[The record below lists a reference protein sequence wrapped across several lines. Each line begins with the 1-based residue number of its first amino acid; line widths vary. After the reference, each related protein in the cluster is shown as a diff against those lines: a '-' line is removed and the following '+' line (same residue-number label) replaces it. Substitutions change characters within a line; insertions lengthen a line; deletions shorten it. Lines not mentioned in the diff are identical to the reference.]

1 MNPMKREE
9 TKKLNLKSLIL
20 PFTKKYGPLGEITF
34 HMESIKTL
42 DIPLNAFSFEK
53 IGDME
58 IYWARKY
65 NGNGSVYGIS
75 DDQQYKV
82 MDVVNTFPSPYLLIE
97 LGLNEIFEL

>member
-1 MNPMKREE
+1 MKSEE

-34 HMESIKTL
+34 YMESMKTL
-42 DIPLNAFSFEK
+42 DIPLNAVSFEK
-53 IGDME
+53 IGDIEMF
-58 IYWARKY
+58 WAYKR

-75 DDQQYKV
+75 GAKQYKV
-82 MDVVNTFPSPYLLIE
+82 MDVVNTSPSPYLLIE